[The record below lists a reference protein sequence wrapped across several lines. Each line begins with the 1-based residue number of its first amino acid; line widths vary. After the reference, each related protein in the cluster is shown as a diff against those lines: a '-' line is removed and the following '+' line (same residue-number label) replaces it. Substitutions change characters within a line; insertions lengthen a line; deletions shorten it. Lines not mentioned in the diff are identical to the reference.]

1 MSTAEMERLEREVLG
16 YALSVARARED
27 GAALMEQ
34 TVVMAAEKHEVPQV
48 GPPAARPMV
57 DVVGI
62 DEALLAA
69 TREPASVI
77 ATVQGAP
84 Q

>member
-34 TVVMAAEKHEVPQV
+34 TGLDLMTE
-48 GPPAARPMV
+48 AARALWRARKQL
-57 DVVGI
+57 
-62 DEALLAA
+62 DEVRA
-69 TREPASVI
+69 TRRVDGRDVTLVSKEAER
-77 ATVQGAP
+77 
-84 Q
+84 